1 MRRTTLKDVAKAVEL
16 TEGTVSR
23 ALNGYSDISA
33 STVKRVEQAAI
44 RLGYKPNQTARRLAT
59 GVVEAVAFVIPQNH
73 SSLAEPFVSQLLQG
87 IEDSL
92 SRRGWDLLV
101 CHARNAEEESEKINR
116 LITSGRVGGVVLSR
130 PFRNDA
136 RIKLLQKA
144 NFPFVVHGRSA
155 DSDSYAWYDIDNE
168 LAFLTAANHLVE
180 LGHERIG
187 FIGAPMYYNFAYM
200 RLEGYKQALANNN
213 IAYDESIVV
222 ITEMT
227 DDAGESAAANLLDS
241 NKPPTAFLCVSDTLA
256 IGVLAAVRSRGLEAG
271 QDISV
276 IGYDGLKIGR
286 HTNPPLTTMSQP
298 LAQSGRELG
307 DMLLAIIDGD
317 DPCDLQIL
325 KRAELLLR
333 KSDGPLKTTQYH

>member
-1 MRRTTLKDVAKAVEL
+1 MRRTT
-16 TEGTVSR
+16 
-23 ALNGYSDISA
+23 
-33 STVKRVEQAAI
+33 
-44 RLGYKPNQTARRLAT
+44 RRLAT
-59 GVVEAVAFVIPQNH
+59 GIAEAVAYVIPQNH

-87 IEDSL
+87 IEESL

-101 CHARNAEEESEKINR
+101 CHAGSAEEESEKINR

-155 DSDSYAWYDIDNE
+155 NSDNYAWYDIDNE
-168 LAFLTAANHLVE
+168 LAILTAVNHLVQ

-187 FIGAPMYYNFAYM
+187 FIGAPLYYNFAYM
-200 RLEGYKQALANNN
+200 RLEGYKQALANNGISYN
-213 IAYDESIVV
+213 ESIVV
-222 ITEMT
+222 ITEMN

-241 NKPPTAFLCVSDTLA
+241 SEPPTAFLCVSDTQA
-256 IGVLAAVRSRGLEAG
+256 IGVLAAVRSRDLVAG
-271 QDISV
+271 RDISV

-317 DPCDLQIL
+317 DPCELQIL

-333 KSDGPLKTTQYH
+333 KSDGPLKATQYH

>member
-1 MRRTTLKDVAKAVEL
+1 MKRTTLKHLAKEVEL
-16 TEGTVSR
+16 TQSTVSR
-23 ALNGYSDISA
+23 ALNGYSDISP
-33 STVKRVEQAAI
+33 STVKRVEEAAN

-59 GVVEAVAFVIPQNH
+59 GVVEAVAFIIPQSH

-101 CHARNAEEESEKINR
+101 CHARNAEEESRKINR

-130 PFRNDA
+130 PFRHDA

-144 NFPFVVHGRSA
+144 KFPFVVHGRSSE
-155 DSDSYAWYDIDNE
+155 SDNYAWYDIDNE
-168 LAFLTAANHLVE
+168 LAFVTAANHLLG
-180 LGHERIG
+180 LGHKRIA
-187 FIGAPMYYNFAYM
+187 FIGAPLYYNFAYM
-200 RLEGYKQALANNN
+200 RLEGYKKALIDNG
-213 IAYDESIVV
+213 IVYDESIVV
-222 ITEMT
+222 VTEMT
-227 DDAGESAAANLLDS
+227 DDAGEIAAANLLDS
-241 NKPPTAFLCVSDTLA
+241 DDSPTAFLCVSDTQA
-256 IGVLAAVRSRGLEAG
+256 IGVLAAIRSRGLHPG
-271 QDISV
+271 SDISV

-298 LAQSGRELG
+298 LAQAGRELG

-317 DPCDLQIL
+317 DPCKLQIL

-333 KSDGPLKTTQYH
+333 KSDGPLRAAQYH

>member
-1 MRRTTLKDVAKAVEL
+1 MRRTTLKDLAKALEL
-16 TEGTVSR
+16 SEGTVSR

-33 STVKRVEQAAI
+33 NTVKRVEDAAT

-59 GVVEAVAFVIPQNH
+59 GIAEAVAYVIPQNH

-87 IEDSL
+87 IEESL

-101 CHARNAEEESEKINR
+101 CHAGSAEEESEKINR

-155 DSDSYAWYDIDNE
+155 NSDNYAWYDIDNE
-168 LAFLTAANHLVE
+168 LAILTAVNHLVQ

-187 FIGAPMYYNFAYM
+187 FIGAPLYYNFAYM
-200 RLEGYKQALANNN
+200 RLEGYKQALANNGISYN
-213 IAYDESIVV
+213 ESIVV
-222 ITEMT
+222 ITEMN

-241 NKPPTAFLCVSDTLA
+241 SEPPTAFLCVSDTQA
-256 IGVLAAVRSRGLEAG
+256 IGVLAAVRARDLVAG
-271 QDISV
+271 RDISV

-317 DPCDLQIL
+317 DPCELQIL

-333 KSDGPLKTTQYH
+333 KSDGPLKAMQYH